1 MQDEAAATV
10 EAMLFL
16 ATVSRIVT
24 IRGSAPDT
32 IKAIAIDVMGAE
44 I

>member
-24 IRGSAPDT
+24 IRAPHP
-32 IKAIAIDVMGAE
+32 IRSRQ
-44 I
+44 